1 MNKKS
6 PTPFEI
12 VVEPEKTGATSV
24 IEPQPAGPGFRGD
37 EVTGQSMPSVTSLLE
52 RKKLQAAAAATR
64 SSATTPPPSP
74 SSGPTIIPFR
84 GRLVAAPTPLIRW
97 TAETLQAN
105 PDPLAK
111 RVREELAKGARV
123 AVFLSVSPTEKS
135 SKDASIPLF
144 CAQACVVPDGDVR
157 PELLQGMK
165 WDPTLV
171 PQIWNALRTQARAE
185 FLPPATQTDMSSE
198 RNAIRAAFAAEKSEK
213 LTLVRID
220 DGNQCRGVLGLYS
233 S

>member
-1 MNKKS
+1 M
-6 PTPFEI
+6 EI
-12 VVEPEKTGATSV
+12 EVEPEKTGATSV
-24 IEPQPAGPGFRGD
+24 IEPQPAGPGFKGD

-52 RKKLQAAAAATR
+52 RKKLQAAVAAGTRSAAA
-64 SSATTPPPSP
+64 SGLTTPPPSP

-84 GRLVAAPTPLIRW
+84 GRALAPATPLIRW
-97 TAETLQAN
+97 TTETLQAN
-105 PDPLAK
+105 PDPLAA

-123 AVFLSVSPTEKS
+123 IVFLSVSPTEKS
-135 SKDASIPLF
+135 AKDPTIPLF

-157 PELLQGMK
+157 PALLMGMK

-171 PQIWNALRTQARAE
+171 PQIWNALRTQGRAE
-185 FLPPATQTDMSSE
+185 FLSPATQTDMSSE
-198 RNAIRAAFAAEKSEK
+198 RNAIRAAFAAEKPEK